1 VRAIGAT
8 VLWLWRE
15 WLELRALFW
24 RTARSLAARHFVGRE
39 VLHLTYDFANESLFF
54 VFVTMGFVGMIMTFQ
69 GCFQAQRLLGDM
81 SLIGPA
87 FLQLTIREF
96 GPAIGGLMVAT
107 RVGAGI
113 AAEIGSMTVTEQI
126 DALRMNGADPI
137 DYLVTPRII
146 AGVIAMV
153 ALGTLGALCMYLV
166 GGFTAI
172 SAFHVPAK
180 QFFDTKLVSGLDVV
194 AFLHKCLVFGVVIP
208 LVAARAG
215 FAARGGS
222 EGVGSATTRAVIES
236 SLWILMFD
244 LGIGAG
250 YFVLARLLA

>member
-1 VRAIGAT
+1 M
-8 VLWLWRE
+8 
-15 WLELRALFW
+15 LRF
-24 RTARSLAARHFVGRE
+24 
-39 VLHLTYDFANESLFF
+39 TYDFANESLLFI
-54 VFVTMGFVGMIMTFQ
+54 FVTMGFVGMIMTFQ

-96 GPAIGGLMVAT
+96 GPTIGGLMVAT

-137 DYLVTPRII
+137 DYLVSSRIL
-146 AGVIAMV
+146 AGIVAMV
-153 ALGTLGALCMYLV
+153 ALGTLGALCMFVV
-166 GGFTAI
+166 GGLTAV
-172 SAFHVPAK
+172 SAFHVPAR
-180 QFFDTKLVSGLDVV
+180 QFFDVKLVSPLDVIS
-194 AFLHKCLVFGVVIP
+194 FLHKCVVYGVVIP
-208 LVAARAG
+208 LVGARAG

-222 EGVGSATTRAVIES
+222 EGVGAATTRAVIES

-244 LGIGAG
+244 LGIGSG
-250 YFVLARLLA
+250 YFLLGRAL

>member
-1 VRAIGAT
+1 MRWIGREA
-8 VLWLWRE
+8 LWLWRE

-24 RTARSLAARHFVGRE
+24 RAFRSIAARHFTFRE
-39 VLHLTYDFANESLFF
+39 VLRFTYDFANESLLFI
-54 VFVTMGFVGMIMTFQ
+54 FVTMGFVGMIMTFQ

-96 GPAIGGLMVAT
+96 GPTIGGLMVAT

-137 DYLVTPRII
+137 DYLVSSRIL
-146 AGVIAMV
+146 AGIVAMV
-153 ALGTLGALCMYLV
+153 ALGTLGALCMFVV
-166 GGFTAI
+166 GGLTAV
-172 SAFHVPAK
+172 SAFHVPAR
-180 QFFDTKLVSGLDVV
+180 QFFDVKLVSPLDVIS
-194 AFLHKCLVFGVVIP
+194 FLHKCVVYGVVIP
-208 LVAARAG
+208 LVGARAG

-222 EGVGSATTRAVIES
+222 EGVGAATTRAVIES

-244 LGIGAG
+244 LGIGSG
-250 YFVLARLLA
+250 YFLLGRAL

>member
-1 VRAIGAT
+1 M
-8 VLWLWRE
+8 
-15 WLELRALFW
+15 LFW
-24 RTARSLAARHFVGRE
+24 RTARSLAAHHFAWRE
-39 VLHLTYDFANESLFF
+39 VLRFTYEFANESLLFI
-54 VFVTMGFVGMIMTFQ
+54 FVTMGFVGMIMTFQ

-87 FLQLTIREF
+87 LLQLTIREF
-96 GPAIGGLMVAT
+96 GPTIGGLMVAT

-137 DYLVTPRII
+137 DYLVSARVL
-146 AGVIAMV
+146 AGVVAMV
-153 ALGTLGALCMYLV
+153 VLGTLGALCMFIV
-166 GGFTAI
+166 GGLTAV
-172 SAFHVPAK
+172 SAFHVPAR
-180 QFFDTKLVSGLDVV
+180 QFFDVKLVSPLDVLS
-194 AFLHKCLVFGVVIP
+194 FLHKCVVFGAVIP

-244 LGIGAG
+244 LAIGSS
-250 YFVLARLLA
+250 YFLLSRVIT